1 MKTKF
6 SYRELAE
13 FCVNKF
19 PCDVEVAI
27 NPNMYL
33 GGRSEGKGACIQG
46 LGRFN
51 KNTVNKLAEVIEEAS
66 NQVYADDGYYITG
79 PEWLDVFPADEGEFK
94 KYFGEN
100 EPIDLSNWE

>member
-27 NPNMYL
+27 NPNVYL

-79 PEWLDVFPADEGEFK
+79 PEWLDVYPSDEEEFK

-100 EPIDLSNWE
+100 EPIDLSDWE